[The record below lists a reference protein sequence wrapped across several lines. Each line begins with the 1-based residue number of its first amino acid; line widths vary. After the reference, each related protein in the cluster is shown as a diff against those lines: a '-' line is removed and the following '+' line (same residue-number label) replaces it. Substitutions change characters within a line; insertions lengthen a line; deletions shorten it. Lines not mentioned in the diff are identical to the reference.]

1 MVEENPAH
9 FDFLFAVVVWVL
21 MLTFVH
27 HTLALWVVVYRLL
40 VGEVYRF
47 YRGS

>member
-9 FDFLFAVVVWVL
+9 FAFLSAVVVW

-27 HTLALWVVVYRLL
+27 HTLALWVVVYRLP
-40 VGEVYRF
+40 VREVYRF
-47 YRGS
+47 YQGS